1 MEKLGTKHGTH
12 NRYKK
17 RGTNMAAWNAEEYYE
32 GERNKV
38 SRFLD
43 TVDAETLSDL
53 GRIEYVKAAALLEI
67 ARKLK

>member
-1 MEKLGTKHGTH
+1 MS
-12 NRYKK
+12 
-17 RGTNMAAWNAEEYYE
+17 AWNAEEYYD

-43 TVDAETLSDL
+43 TVDTEALSDL